1 MKERKGVLRQRTRRT
16 GRYEYRLLLSEQVDS
31 DKIDADLKDG
41 VLTVRV
47 PKAERAQRRK
57 IEVGS

>member
-1 MKERKGVLRQRTRRT
+1 VLPDH
-16 GRYEYRLLLSEQVDS
+16 VDD
-31 DKIDADLKDG
+31 DKVAANLTDG

-57 IEVGS
+57 IEVKS